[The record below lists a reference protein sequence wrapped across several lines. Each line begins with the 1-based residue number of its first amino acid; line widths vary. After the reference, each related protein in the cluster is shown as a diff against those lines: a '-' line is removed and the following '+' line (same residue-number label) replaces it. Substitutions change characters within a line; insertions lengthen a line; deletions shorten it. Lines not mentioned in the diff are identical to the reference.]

1 MCKLAIIFLSV
12 ILAACGGGG
21 GNDSSTAV
29 TPAPT
34 ATQAP
39 ANTAPTTTTTPAAP
53 ATTAPTAAAT
63 TSSIQV
69 MINQVAVANDSGIY
83 LIRSGDVV
91 TLQAASGLSN
101 HSSSTVDANGVK
113 ANTSIGIRTLS
124 STKYEFSLTGAAGNV
139 TTLTFSTLNQVLKF
153 KIV

>member
-21 GNDSSTAV
+21 GNDSSAAV

-39 ANTAPTTTTTPAAP
+39 ADSAPTTVTTPAPP
-53 ATTAPTAAAT
+53 ATPTASAA

-101 HSSSTVDANGVK
+101 QSSSTVDANGVK

>member
-1 MCKLAIIFLSV
+1 
-12 ILAACGGGG
+12 
-21 GNDSSTAV
+21 
-29 TPAPT
+29 
-34 ATQAP
+34 
-39 ANTAPTTTTTPAAP
+39 
-53 ATTAPTAAAT
+53 
-63 TSSIQV
+63 

-101 HSSSTVDANGVK
+101 QSSSTVDANGVK
-113 ANTSIGIRTLS
+113 ANTSLGIRTLS

-139 TTLTFSTLNQVLKF
+139 TTLTFSTLNQFLKF

>member
-12 ILAACGGGG
+12 ILAGCGGGG

-39 ANTAPTTTTTPAAP
+39 ADSAPTTVTTPAPP
-53 ATTAPTAAAT
+53 ATPTASAA

-101 HSSSTVDANGVK
+101 QSSSTVDANGVK

>member
-34 ATQAP
+34 TTQAS
-39 ANTAPTTTTTPAAP
+39 AE
-53 ATTAPTAAAT
+53 TAPTAPAA

-69 MINQVAVANDSGIY
+69 TINQVAVANDSGIY
-83 LIRSGDVV
+83 LIRSSDVV

-101 HSSSTVDANGVK
+101 QSSSTVDANGVK
-113 ANTSIGIRTLS
+113 ANTALGIRTLS

-139 TTLTFSTLNQVLKF
+139 TTLTFSTLNQVLKL